1 MSQGSEAGLS
11 TTHSSGEVAAAPN
24 GVVTPQAELGQV
36 LERALRVLADVGPA
50 LGAHRGHIAD
60 LLERL
65 DAGRFHLAV
74 LGQFKRGKSTLL
86 NALLGEALLPTSVV
100 PLTAIP
106 TFICPGTSTHA
117 RVIYLAKDAAPEV
130 YAGEAGGLP
139 AFLARYVTEEANP
152 KNRLGVSH
160 VEVTHPAPILR
171 KGVVLID
178 TPGIGSTFRHNT
190 EATLNFLPQC
200 DAAMFLVSADPPITE
215 VEIAFLKQVRSKV
228 SRLFFILNKVDYLS
242 EGERQTALEF
252 LRRALHEHAG
262 VGSDAPVFCV
272 SARLGLQA
280 KQAGDAT
287 LWSQSGL
294 GEVETHLVDFL
305 AREKAQA
312 LHEAVSRKAADIA
325 SDALMRLRLG
335 IRSLLMPLDELQG
348 RLNIFEQRLAEVE
361 RERVA
366 ASDLLAGDQRR
377 THEFLEEHAEAL
389 RKRARN
395 YLEGIVR
402 QTIEKANGQDVDE
415 REIGEAL
422 AEAIPGYFEHH
433 MGEMTALFER
443 RTAEVLR
450 PHQLRADNLIES
462 VRRTAAEL
470 FDVPYHAPESAGAF
484 EMVRQPYW
492 VTHKWSASL
501 SPIPP
506 TLVDRFL
513 PSAARRARVTRRL
526 MEKVAELVIPNVENL
541 RWATYQSLD
550 QTFLR
555 FARTL
560 DERLADTIEAT
571 HGAIQTALAK
581 RREHSEATA
590 DEVARLETATAE
602 LSKALA
608 LLGRR

>member
-1 MSQGSEAGLS
+1 MSQGSEAGFPAPGC
-11 TTHSSGEVAAAPN
+11 SGEVGSDRHDTAAP
-24 GVVTPQAELGQV
+24 QAALKPV
-36 LERALRVLADVGPA
+36 LERALRVLSDVGA
-50 LGAHRGHIAD
+50 GLAAHRGQIAG

-106 TFICPGTSTHA
+106 TFICPGTSTEA
-117 RVIYLAKDAAPEV
+117 RVVYLAEDAPPETFS
-130 YAGEAGGLP
+130 ADASDLP
-139 AFLARYVTEEANP
+139 AFLARFVTEEANP

-160 VEVTHPAPILR
+160 VEVSHPAAILR

-200 DAAMFLVSADPPITE
+200 DAAMFLVSADPPVTE
-215 VEIAFLKQVRSKV
+215 VEVAFLKQVRSKV
-228 SRLFFILNKVDYLS
+228 SRLFFILNKVDYLN
-242 EGERQTALEF
+242 EAERQTALEF
-252 LRRALHEHAG
+252 LKRALHEHAG
-262 VGSDAPVFCV
+262 IGGNVPVFCV
-272 SARLGLQA
+272 SARRGLQA
-280 KQAGDAT
+280 KEVGDAA

-294 GEVETHLVDFL
+294 ADVEAHLVDFL

-312 LHEAVSRKAADIA
+312 LQEALSRKAADIV

-335 IRSLLMPLDELQG
+335 IRSLQMPLDELQD
-348 RLNIFEQRLAEVE
+348 RLGIFEKRLADVE

-366 ASDLLAGDQRR
+366 ASDLLAGDQLRM
-377 THEFLEEHAEAL
+377 HEFLEEHAEAL
-389 RKRARN
+389 RTQARG
-395 YLEGIVR
+395 YLEGIVKETLAKTGL
-402 QTIEKANGQDVDE
+402 QEIDE
-415 REIGEAL
+415 GEIGEAL
-422 AEAIPGYFEHH
+422 AEAIPGFFEHH
-433 MGEMTALFER
+433 RGEMSARFEK

-450 PHQLRADNLIES
+450 PHQQRADSLIES

-470 FDVPYHAPESAGAF
+470 FDIPYHAPESSGAF

-492 VTHKWSASL
+492 VTHKWTASL

-506 TLVDRFL
+506 TLVDRLL
-513 PSAARRARVTRRL
+513 PAGMRRSRVTKRL
-526 MEKVAELVIPNVENL
+526 MEQVGGLVIPNVENL

-560 DERLADTIEAT
+560 DERLADTIAAT
-571 HGAIQTALAK
+571 HGAIQAALA
-581 RREHSEATA
+581 RRKEHSEATA
-590 DEVARLETATAE
+590 DEVARLEAAAAE
-602 LSKALA
+602 LTETQA
-608 LLGRR
+608 LLGRE